1 MARPLR
7 IEYEGGICMAANAE
21 LSELQIDVEFAWW
34 DTYHLLMIQEPVGL
48 RVIVASRWES
58 GSKIA

>member
-1 MARPLR
+1 
-7 IEYEGGICMAANAE
+7 MAANAE